1 MPIQLEL
8 ARIVITEMNNQ
19 QVLMLREKDGHREFP
34 IVIGIFEATTIDRR
48 VKKVSSPRP
57 LTHDL
62 LCSAIE
68 MLGGTI
74 QDIYIHRLESQTYY
88 ASLRVVRDNQL
99 IEIDC
104 RPSDAIALAVTFD
117 PWLPIM
123 IEEEVLEQAIDQFD

>member
-1 MPIQLEL
+1 MLTQLEL
-8 ARIVITEMNNQ
+8 SRIIITEMNNQ
-19 QVLMLREKDGHREFP
+19 QVLMLREKEGQREFP
-34 IVIGIFEATTIDRR
+34 IIIGIFEATTIDRR
-48 VKKVSSPRP
+48 VKKISSPRP

-74 QDIYIHRLESQTYY
+74 QDVYIHRLESQTYY

-104 RPSDAIALAVTFD
+104 RPSDAIAVAVTFE
-117 PWLPIM
+117 PWLPIV
-123 IEEEVLEQAIDQFD
+123 IEDEVLDQAVAQLE